1 MACPAETTRTLVQQ
15 KQKQFKIQPI
25 MASTSRRRSL
35 EMKTGTELELKIA
48 AGAVAEQAT
57 NLAM

>member
-1 MACPAETTRTLVQQ
+1 
-15 KQKQFKIQPI
+15 

-35 EMKTGTELELKIA
+35 EMKPGTELELKIA